1 MTYSYLLISTALYA
15 ASVLFS
21 WYQPAPPSSIQQTEP
36 DLQESIKLGQ
46 EVYQGYCFAC
56 HMATGEGIPG
66 AFPPLAK
73 SDYLMADKVR
83 SIKQVMHGSQGEMVV
98 NGQTYNGM
106 MPPQPLSNEEIAH
119 VLNYIRNS
127 WGNEG
132 EVVTF
137 AEVKAVR
144 DES

>member
-1 MTYSYLLISTALYA
+1 MTYPYLVISIAFYISSFLF
-15 ASVLFS
+15 ASSDLRDV
-21 WYQPAPPSSIQQTEP
+21 SSLPLTEP
-36 DLQESIKLGQ
+36 DLKESIKLGE

-56 HMATGEGIPG
+56 HMSEGEGIPG

-73 SDYLMADKVR
+73 SDYLMADKTR
-83 SIKQVMHGSQGEMVV
+83 SIQQVMHGSEGEMVV
-98 NGQTYNGM
+98 NGETYNSM
-106 MPPQPLSNEEIAH
+106 MPPQPLTDEEIAH
-119 VLNYIRNS
+119 VLNYVRNS

-144 DES
+144 DEG